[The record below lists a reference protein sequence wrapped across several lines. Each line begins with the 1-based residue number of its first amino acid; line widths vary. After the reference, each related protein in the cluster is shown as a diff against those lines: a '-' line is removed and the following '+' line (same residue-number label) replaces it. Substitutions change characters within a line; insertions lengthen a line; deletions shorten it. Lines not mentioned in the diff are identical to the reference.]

1 MLKGD
6 NICKRMKMVLFER
19 CIQTREIFGIS
30 FNQSVFYEIAT
41 FEKRFG
47 NIFGLN
53 DATLDKFKGL
63 LQKQEIKRK

>member
-1 MLKGD
+1 MHRGE
-6 NICKRMKMVLFER
+6 NICKRMKMILFER
-19 CIQTREIFGIS
+19 CIQSREIFGIS
-30 FNQSVFYEIAT
+30 FDSSVFYEKAV

-63 LQKQEIKRK
+63 LQK